1 MWVKE
6 ITPIEGK
13 EYSVMD
19 SLGFMQK
26 AVFQNGEFINP
37 VTKNKIQNIIR
48 IWEQ

>member
-26 AVFQNGEFINP
+26 AVFKNGEFINP
-37 VTKNKIQNIIR
+37 VTKQPINNIIR
-48 IWEQ
+48 IWI